1 MSNACNRAWDYFNNH
16 KFCQAFVKLGN
27 LLEERRVTDGEE
39 RHAEVKF
46 NNNDRKMIGVRRLVT
61 VWRSVIMAAVG
72 IKNTSFI
79 SQLTIRNYYVQ
90 AYIDNRITSCH

>member
-1 MSNACNRAWDYFNNH
+1 M
-16 KFCQAFVKLGN
+16 
-27 LLEERRVTDGEE
+27 TDGEE
-39 RHAEVKF
+39 RHAEVKL
-46 NNNDRKMIGVRRLVT
+46 NNNGRRMILVRILAT